1 MLGTPMDE
9 HAHGIILRIRPLTD
23 SSLIVH
29 WLTHEAGRVAT
40 VAKGARRPKSSFAGK
55 LDLFHEADLTFRRS
69 RRSEL
74 HGLGEVAVTGRFTRL
89 ASDFAALQL
98 AAYAVAAIE
107 QVSETETPIPDLLA
121 LFGDFLRYLDAHP
134 ASARV
139 LFAFELRLLS
149 SQGLEPDL
157 GRTGVAPSTRDLL
170 EDLQRTPWEE
180 LPALTATPEAVH
192 GLDSFLQR
200 FVAEHLGRLPRG
212 RPEAW
217 AALRDRSARTPV

>member
-1 MLGTPMDE
+1 MLGPSMDE

-29 WLTHEAGRVAT
+29 WLTREAGRLAT
-40 VAKGARRPKSSFAGK
+40 VAKGARRPRSSFAGK

-74 HGLGEVAVTGRFTRL
+74 HGLGEVAVTGRFPRL

-98 AAYAVAAIE
+98 AAYAVASIE
-107 QVSETETPIPDLLA
+107 QVSETETPVPDLLT
-121 LFGDFLRYLDAHP
+121 LLGDFLRYLDAHP
-134 ASARV
+134 PSARA

-149 SQGLEPDL
+149 SQGLEPDAGTTAVSTPTQELL
-157 GRTGVAPSTRDLL
+157 GH
-170 EDLQRTPWEE
+170 LQRTAWED
-180 LPALTATPEAVH
+180 LPGLKAAPEAVH
-192 GLDSFLQR
+192 GLDTFLQR

-217 AALRDRSARTPV
+217 AALRRPAA